1 MTPLEISKG
10 EVLGQNIGEIVLYQP
25 DETIRLEVRIDG
37 ETVWLHRQQMAQLF
51 DRDIKTIGKHVNNAL
66 KEELSDFSVVAKF
79 ATTAADGKVY
89 QMEHYNLEMI
99 LSVGY
104 RVKSKQGIQFRRW
117 ANRVLKEY
125 LLKGFVLNQRVEQV
139 ENIAIETHQHVNE
152 IEKKIDI
159 LVHYIED
166 VFADYND
173 INEDTRA
180 QLELI
185 NTILAEIQTKYKWI
199 DRPRNPIGFINNN
212 RNITI

>member
-37 ETVWLHRQQMAQLF
+37 ETVWLNRQQMAQLF
-51 DRDIKTIGKHVNNAL
+51 NRDVKTIGKHVNNAL
-66 KEELSDFSVVAKF
+66 TEELSDFPVVANF
-79 ATTAADGKVY
+79 ATTAADGKTY
-89 QMEHYNLEMI
+89 QMEHYNLDMI

-139 ENIAIETHQHVNE
+139 GNIAIETHQRVTE

-159 LVHYIED
+159 LVRYIED

-173 INEDTRA
+173 INEDTRS

-185 NTILAEIQTKYKWI
+185 NSILVDLQSKNKWI
-199 DRPRNPIGFINNN
+199 DRPRNPIGY
-212 RNITI
+212 ITSKK